1 MIALLASAVGKLIV
15 KSPAVDVLSAPK
27 SKTQTL
33 GSPVAASLYI
43 KAPLAVIDAEEN
55 VRSLKSV
62 KAVVLDVVGFTLVKN
77 DPFAVYPV
85 PLTSLE
91 EVYAVVD
98 ASKDALL
105 VYSASLNTLLAA
117 EKSCVAV
124 SNSFLNEV
132 HIAWVIAIIG
142 SSIFQPCLYGLDLK
156 VNYTKSFCRF

>member
-15 KSPAVDVLSAPK
+15 KSPAVDVLSPPK

-43 KAPLAVIDAEEN
+43 NAPLAVIVAVEN
-55 VRSLKSV
+55 VKSLKSV
-62 KAVVLDVVGFTLVKN
+62 KAVVPELVGVTLVKKE
-77 DPFAVYPV
+77 PLAVYPV
-85 PLTSLE
+85 PLTSFE

-105 VYSASLNTLLAA
+105 VYKASLNTLLAA
-117 EKSCVAV
+117 VKSCVAV
-124 SNSFLNEV
+124 INSFLNDV
-132 HIAWVIAIIG
+132 HIAWVMAIIG

>member
-15 KSPAVDVLSAPK
+15 KSPAVEVLSAPK
-27 SKTQTL
+27 SRTQTL

-43 KAPLAVIDAEEN
+43 KAPRAVIDALEN

-62 KAVVLDVVGFTLVKN
+62 KAVVPELVGLTLVKN

-85 PLTSLE
+85 PLTSFE
-91 EVYAVVD
+91 EVYAVVA

-117 EKSCVAV
+117 EKSWVAV

-132 HIAWVIAIIG
+132 HIACVIAITN
-142 SSIFQPCLYGLDLK
+142 S
-156 VNYTKSFCRF
+156 